1 MTTSLFIAL
10 IIGIIFSALNYFF
23 ALSEPKDLSSL
34 GSLVAL
40 GSPILAAISAGFI
53 ATLMKPA
60 NNQQS
65 TSSKVS
71 EEDREQGI
79 VKWFNVN
86 KGFGF
91 ITQNNGDD
99 IFVHYRSIRGHGRK
113 KLIDGQAVSYTVI
126 NSNRGLQADDV
137 DVIG

>member
-23 ALSEPKDLSSL
+23 ALNEAKDLSSL
-34 GSLVAL
+34 GNLVAL
-40 GSPILAAISAGFI
+40 GSPILAAIIAGFI
-53 ATLMKPA
+53 AALIKPT

-91 ITQNNGDD
+91 ITQSNGDD

-137 DVIG
+137 EVIG